1 MLTSLHPGEREG
13 GRVVKGLTSD
23 YQLTLPAI
31 LRRAEALYGPKEIVT
46 RRPDKS
52 FHRYAYAD
60 FVRRAKKLAVALG
73 ELGLEKSDRV
83 ATLAWNNHQHLE
95 AYFGVPCSGMVL
107 HTINPRLSADDL
119 AYIINHAEDRV
130 LLVDETTVGLL
141 DGFGDQVDLDHVF
154 VLSADG
160 SAPEGLESY
169 EELLSGADED
179 RFEYPAFDEN
189 DAAAMCYTSGTTGRP
204 KGALYSHRAICLHSM
219 ASAMTDM
226 LGIRERDVVMPV
238 VPMFHV
244 NAWGLPFTST
254 LVGAKQV
261 LPGPHLD
268 PESLLEDMSNEK
280 VTITAGVPTIFLG
293 VLRKLDEN
301 PDAYDLSSVRDMIIG
316 GSAAPEGMIRAFE
329 ERHGLHV
336 LHAWGMSETT
346 PLGTVCNLSSLTDGA
361 SEEERYKVQAKQGP
375 PGPFIEVRAR
385 GDEDFVPWDGE
396 SMGEL
401 EVRGPWVSGAYFNT
415 EEGQEKFIEDGWF
428 KTGDIVTIDENGY
441 VEIQDRT
448 KDLIKSGGEWISS
461 VALENALVAH
471 DAVAEAA
478 VIAVPDER
486 WGERPLGVV
495 VLKEDAEAT
504 EEELVSHLAAD
515 HPKWS
520 LPDAIEFVDEIPH
533 TATGK
538 ALKMAL
544 RERYSATR
552 KPRASLG

>member
-1 MLTSLHPGEREG
+1 M
-13 GRVVKGLTSD
+13 KGLTSD
-23 YQLTLPAI
+23 YQLTLPTM

-52 FHRYAYAD
+52 FHRYTYAD
-60 FVRRAKKLAVALG
+60 FVRRAKKLAVTLG
-73 ELGLEKSDRV
+73 ELGLRKSDRV

-95 AYFGVPCSGMVL
+95 AYFGVPCAGLVL

-119 AYIINHAEDRV
+119 AYIIDHAEDRL
-130 LLVDETTVGLL
+130 LLVDETMVGLL
-141 DGFGDQVDLDHVF
+141 DGFGDRVDLDRVF

-169 EELLSGADED
+169 EDLISEADEE
-179 RFEYPAFDEN
+179 RFEYPDFDES

-293 VLRKLDEN
+293 ILRKLDEN
-301 PDAYDLSSVRDMIIG
+301 PDSYDLSSVRDMVIG

-329 ERHGLHV
+329 ERHGLRV
-336 LHAWGMSETT
+336 LHAWGMTETT
-346 PLGTVCNLSSLTDGA
+346 PLGTVCNLSSLVDDA
-361 SEEERYKVQAKQGP
+361 PEDEQYKVRATQGL

-385 GDEDFVPWDGE
+385 GDEGFVPWDGE

-401 EVRGPWVSGAYFNT
+401 EIRGPWVSGAYFNT
-415 EEGQEKFIEDGWF
+415 EEGADKFTEDGWF

-461 VALENALVAH
+461 VALENALMAH

-478 VIAVPDER
+478 VIAVSNER

-504 EEELVSHLAAD
+504 EEELLSHLASN

-544 RERYSATR
+544 RERYSDYTSA
-552 KPRASLG
+552 KG

>member
-1 MLTSLHPGEREG
+1 M
-13 GRVVKGLTSD
+13 KGLTSD
-23 YQLTLPAI
+23 YQLTLPTM

-52 FHRYAYAD
+52 FHRYTYAD

-73 ELGLEKSDRV
+73 ELGLRKSDRV

-95 AYFGVPCSGMVL
+95 AYFGVPCAGLVL

-119 AYIINHAEDRV
+119 AYIIDHAEDRL
-130 LLVDETTVGLL
+130 LLVDETMVGLL
-141 DGFGDQVDLDHVF
+141 SGFGDRVELDRVF

-169 EELLSGADED
+169 EDLISGAAEE
-179 RFEYPAFDEN
+179 RFEYPDFDES

-293 VLRKLDEN
+293 ILRKLDED
-301 PDAYDLSSVRDMIIG
+301 PDFYDLSSVRDMVIG

-329 ERHGLHV
+329 ERHGLRV
-336 LHAWGMSETT
+336 LHAWGMTETT
-346 PLGTVCNLSSLTDGA
+346 PLGTVCTLSSLVDDA
-361 SEEERYKVQAKQGP
+361 PEDEQYKVRATQGL

-385 GDEDFVPWDGE
+385 GDEGFVAWDGE

-401 EVRGPWVSGAYFNT
+401 EIRGPWVSGAYFNT
-415 EEGQEKFIEDGWF
+415 EEGADKFTEDGWF

-461 VALENALVAH
+461 VALENGLMAH

-478 VIAVPDER
+478 VIAVPNER

-504 EEELVSHLAAD
+504 EEELLSHLASS

-544 RERYSATR
+544 RERYSDYTPA
-552 KPRASLG
+552 KG

>member
-1 MLTSLHPGEREG
+1 MLTSHYRGKGKEDAL
-13 GRVVKGLTSD
+13 KGLTSD
-23 YQLTLPAI
+23 YQLTLPAM
-31 LRRAEALYGPKEIVT
+31 LRRAEALFGPKEIVT

-60 FVRRAKKLAVALG
+60 FVGRAKRLAVALG

-95 AYFGVPCSGMVL
+95 AYFGVPCAGLVL

-119 AYIINHAEDRV
+119 AYIIDHAGDRV
-130 LLVDETTVGLL
+130 LLIDETMVKLL
-141 DGFGDQVDLDHVF
+141 ASFRDRVDLDRIYVF
-154 VLSADG
+154 SADG

-169 EELLSGADED
+169 EELLSGTDEE
-179 RFEYPAFDEN
+179 RFEYPDFDEG

-226 LGIRERDVVMPV
+226 LGIAERDVVMPI

-244 NAWGLPFTST
+244 NAWGLPFTSA

-268 PESLLEDMSNEK
+268 PESLLENLANEK
-280 VTITAGVPTIFLG
+280 VTITAGVPTIFFGILN
-293 VLRKLDEN
+293 KLDEN
-301 PDAYDLSSVRDMIIG
+301 PGAYHLSSLRAMIIG
-316 GSAAPEGMIRAFE
+316 GSAAPEGMIRAFD

-336 LHAWGMSETT
+336 LHAWGMTETT
-346 PLGTVCNLSSLTDGA
+346 PLGTVCHVSSQLDDTPED
-361 SEEERYKVQAKQGP
+361 ERYSVRAKQGI
-375 PGPFIEVRAR
+375 PGAFIEVRAR
-385 GDEDFVPWDGE
+385 GDEGFAAWDGE

-401 EVRGPWVSGAYFNT
+401 EIRGPWVSGAYFNT
-415 EEGQEKFIEDGWF
+415 EEGAEKFTEDGWF
-428 KTGDIVTIDENGY
+428 RTGDIVTIDENGY

-461 VALENALVAH
+461 VVLENSLMSH

-478 VIAVPDER
+478 VIAVPDEQ

-495 VLKEDAEAT
+495 VLKEGAEAT
-504 EEELVSHLAAD
+504 EEDLISHLAAD

-544 RERYSATR
+544 RERYKDYTPAKR
-552 KPRASLG
+552 

>member
-1 MLTSLHPGEREG
+1 M
-13 GRVVKGLTSD
+13 KGLTSD
-23 YQLTLPAI
+23 YQLTLPAM

-46 RRPDKS
+46 RRPDRS
-52 FHRYAYAD
+52 FHRYTYAD
-60 FVRRAKKLAVALG
+60 FVRRAKRLAVALG
-73 ELGLEKSDRV
+73 GLGLEKSDRV

-95 AYFGVPCSGMVL
+95 AYFGVPSAGMVL

-130 LLVDETTVGLL
+130 LLIDETMVKLL
-141 DGFGDQVDLDHVF
+141 DGFRDQVNLGRVF
-154 VLSADG
+154 VLSSDG

-169 EELLSGADED
+169 EDLLSGADEE
-179 RFEYPAFDEN
+179 RFEYPDFDEN

-219 ASAMTDM
+219 ASAMADM

-268 PESLLEDMSNEK
+268 PESLLEDMANEK
-280 VTITAGVPTIFLG
+280 VTVTAGVPTIFFG
-293 VLRKLDEN
+293 VLSKLDED
-301 PDAYDLSSVRDMIIG
+301 PEAYDLSSVRAMIIG
-316 GSAAPEGMIRAFE
+316 GSAAPEGMIRAFDD
-329 ERHGLHV
+329 RHGLYV
-336 LHAWGMSETT
+336 LHAWGMTETT
-346 PLGTVCNLSSLTDGA
+346 PLGTICNLSSQMD
-361 SEEERYKVQAKQGP
+361 EVPEDERYRIRATQGL
-375 PGPFIEVRAR
+375 PGAFIEVRAR
-385 GDEDFVPWDGE
+385 GDEGLVAWDGE

-401 EVRGPWVSGAYFNT
+401 EIRGPWVSGAYFNT
-415 EEGQEKFIEDGWF
+415 EEGDDKFTEDGWF
-428 KTGDIVTIDENGY
+428 RTGDIVTIEPSGY

-461 VALENALVAH
+461 VALENSLMSH
-471 DAVAEAA
+471 DAVAEAV
-478 VIAVPDER
+478 VIAIPDEQ

-495 VLKEDAEAT
+495 VLKEGEEAT
-504 EEELVSHLAAD
+504 EEELLSHLASD

-520 LPDAIEFVDEIPH
+520 LPDAIAFVDEIPH

-544 RERYSATR
+544 RERYSDYTSA
-552 KPRASLG
+552 KG

>member
-1 MLTSLHPGEREG
+1 
-13 GRVVKGLTSD
+13 VKGLTSD

-179 RFEYPAFDEN
+179 RFEYPGFDEN

-385 GDEDFVPWDGE
+385 GDKDFVPWDGE

-415 EEGQEKFIEDGWF
+415 EEGQEKFIEHGWF

>member
-1 MLTSLHPGEREG
+1 MLTSPDRGKGKEDAL
-13 GRVVKGLTSD
+13 KGLTSD
-23 YQLTLPAI
+23 YQLTLPAM

-52 FHRYAYAD
+52 FHRYTYAD
-60 FVRRAKKLAVALG
+60 FVRRAKELAVALG
-73 ELGLEKSDRV
+73 QLGLEKSDRV

-130 LLVDETTVGLL
+130 LLIDETMVKLL
-141 DGFGDQVDLDHVF
+141 DSFGDRVELDHVF
-154 VLSADG
+154 VFSSDG

-169 EELLSGADED
+169 EDLLSGADEE
-179 RFEYPAFDEN
+179 RFEYPDFDEN

-226 LGIRERDVVMPV
+226 LGIKERDVVMPV

-268 PESLLEDMSNEK
+268 PESLLEDMAEER
-280 VTITAGVPTIFLG
+280 VTVTAGVPTIFFS

-301 PDAYDLSSVRDMIIG
+301 PEAYDLSSVRAMIIG
-316 GSAAPEGMIRAFE
+316 GSAAPEGMIRAFDD
-329 ERHGLHV
+329 RHGLHV
-336 LHAWGMSETT
+336 LHAWGMTETT
-346 PLGTVCNLSSLTDGA
+346 PLGTVCNLSSQMDEEPEDVRYRIRATQGLPGA
-361 SEEERYKVQAKQGP
+361 
-375 PGPFIEVRAR
+375 FIEVRAR
-385 GDEDFVPWDGE
+385 GDEGFVPWDGE

-415 EEGQEKFIEDGWF
+415 EEDADKFTEDGWF
-428 KTGDIVTIDENGY
+428 RTGDIVTIEPSGY

-461 VALENALVAH
+461 VALENSLMAH
-471 DAVAEAA
+471 EAVAEAA
-478 VIAVPDER
+478 VIAVPNER

-495 VLKEDAEAT
+495 VLKEGAEAT
-504 EEELVSHLAAD
+504 EEELLSHLASD

-520 LPDAIEFVDEIPH
+520 LPDAIEFVEEIPH

-544 RERYSATR
+544 RERYSDYTSA
-552 KPRASLG
+552 KG

>member
-1 MLTSLHPGEREG
+1 L
-13 GRVVKGLTSD
+13 KGLTSD
-23 YQLTLPAI
+23 YQLTLPAM

-52 FHRYAYAD
+52 FHRYTYAD
-60 FVRRAKKLAVALG
+60 FVRRVKKLAVALG

-83 ATLAWNNHQHLE
+83 ATMAWNNHQHLE

-119 AYIINHAEDRV
+119 AYIIGHAEDRV
-130 LLVDETTVGLL
+130 LLIDESMVKLL
-141 DGFGDQVDLDHVF
+141 DGFRNRVELDHVF
-154 VLSADG
+154 VLSSDG
-160 SAPEGLESY
+160 PAPEGLESY
-169 EELLSGADED
+169 EDLLSGADEE
-179 RFEYPAFDEN
+179 RFEYPDFDEN

-226 LGIRERDVVMPV
+226 LGIAEHDVVMPV

-244 NAWGLPFTST
+244 NAWGLPFTCT

-268 PESLLEDMSNEK
+268 PESLLEDMANER
-280 VTITAGVPTIFLG
+280 VTVTAGVPTIFFG
-293 VLRKLDEN
+293 VLRQLDED
-301 PDAYDLSSVRDMIIG
+301 PDAYDLSSVRAMIIG
-316 GSAAPEGMIRAFE
+316 GSAAPEGMIRAFDD
-329 ERHGLHV
+329 RHGLHV
-336 LHAWGMSETT
+336 LHAWGMTETT
-346 PLGTVCNLSSLTDGA
+346 PLGTVCKLSSKMD
-361 SEEERYKVQAKQGP
+361 EEPEDERYRIRATQGL
-375 PGPFIEVRAR
+375 PGAFIEVRAR
-385 GDEDFVPWDGE
+385 GDEGFVPWDGE

-415 EEGQEKFIEDGWF
+415 EEGSDKFTDDGWF
-428 KTGDIVTIDENGY
+428 RTGDIVTIEPSGY

-461 VALENALVAH
+461 VALENSLMAH

-478 VIAVPDER
+478 VIAFPDER

-495 VLKEDAEAT
+495 VLKEGAEAT
-504 EEELVSHLAAD
+504 EQELLSHLESD
-515 HPKWS
+515 HPRWS
-520 LPDAIEFVDEIPH
+520 LPDAIEFVEEIPH

-544 RERYSATR
+544 REHYSDYTSA
-552 KPRASLG
+552 KG

>member
-1 MLTSLHPGEREG
+1 M
-13 GRVVKGLTSD
+13 KGLTSD
-23 YQLTLPAI
+23 YQLTLPAM
-31 LRRAEALYGPKEIVT
+31 LRRAEVLYGPKEIVT

-52 FHRYAYAD
+52 FHRYTYAD

-83 ATLAWNNHQHLE
+83 ATLAWNNYQHLE

-107 HTINPRLSADDL
+107 HTINPRLSPDDIT
-119 AYIINHAEDRV
+119 YIMNHAEDRV
-130 LLVDETTVGLL
+130 LLIDETMVKLL
-141 DGFGDQVDLDHVF
+141 EGFEDRVDLDHVF

-169 EELLSGADED
+169 EELLSGADEE
-179 RFEYPAFDEN
+179 RFEYPDFDED

-219 ASAMTDM
+219 ASGMTGM
-226 LGIRERDVVMPV
+226 LGIHERDVVLPV

-244 NAWGLPFTST
+244 NAWGLPFVST

-268 PESLLEDMSNEK
+268 PESLLEGLASEK
-280 VTITAGVPTIFLG
+280 VTVTAGVPTIFFG
-293 VLRKLDEN
+293 ILRVLDEN
-301 PDAYDLSSVRDMIIG
+301 PEAYDLSSLQTMLIG
-316 GSAAPEGMIRAFE
+316 GSAAPEGMIRAFR
-329 ERHGLHV
+329 ERHGLRV
-336 LHAWGMSETT
+336 LHAWGMTETT
-346 PLGTVCNLSSLTDGA
+346 PLGTVCNLSSQMDDL
-361 SEEERYKVQAKQGP
+361 SEDEKYRVRAKQGL
-375 PGPFIEVRAR
+375 PGPFIELRAR
-385 GDEDFVPWDGE
+385 GDDGFAPWDGE

-415 EEGQEKFIEDGWF
+415 EEGSEKFTEDGWF
-428 KTGDIVTIDENGY
+428 KTGDIVTIDPDGY

-461 VALENALVAH
+461 VALENSLMAH

-478 VIAVPDER
+478 VVAIPHER

-495 VLKEDAEAT
+495 VLKEGEDVT
-504 EEELVSHLAAD
+504 EDDLISHLAEE

-538 ALKMAL
+538 ALKMDL
-544 RERYSATR
+544 REQFKDYTPAQ
-552 KPRASLG
+552 G

>member
-1 MLTSLHPGEREG
+1 M
-13 GRVVKGLTSD
+13 KGLTSD
-23 YQLTLPAI
+23 YQLTLPAM

-52 FHRYAYAD
+52 FHRYTYAD

-73 ELGLEKSDRV
+73 ELGLRKSDRV

-95 AYFGVPCSGMVL
+95 AYFGVPCAGLVL
-107 HTINPRLSADDL
+107 HTINPRLSAVDI
-119 AYIINHAEDRV
+119 AYIIDHAEDR
-130 LLVDETTVGLL
+130 LLLLDETMVGLL
-141 DGFGDQVDLDHVF
+141 SGFGDRVDLDRVF

-169 EELLSGADED
+169 EDLISGADEE
-179 RFEYPAFDEN
+179 RFEYPDFDES

-293 VLRKLDEN
+293 ILRTLDED
-301 PDAYDLSSVRDMIIG
+301 PDFYDLSSVRDMVIG

-329 ERHGLHV
+329 ERHGLRV
-336 LHAWGMSETT
+336 LHAWGMTETT
-346 PLGTVCNLSSLTDGA
+346 PLGTVCTLSSLVDDA
-361 SEEERYKVQAKQGP
+361 PEDEQYKVRATQGL

-385 GDEDFVPWDGE
+385 GDEGFVAWDGE

-401 EVRGPWVSGAYFNT
+401 EIRGPWVSGAYFNT
-415 EEGQEKFIEDGWF
+415 EEGADKFTEDGWF

-461 VALENALVAH
+461 VALENGLMAH

-478 VIAVPDER
+478 VIAVPNER

-504 EEELVSHLAAD
+504 EEELLSHLASS

-544 RERYSATR
+544 RERYSDYTPA
-552 KPRASLG
+552 KG

>member
-1 MLTSLHPGEREG
+1 MLTSLTQGIGKED
-13 GRVVKGLTSD
+13 VLKGLTSD
-23 YQLTLPAI
+23 YQLTLPAM
-31 LRRAEALYGPKEIVT
+31 LRRAEALYGPKEIAT

-52 FHRYAYAD
+52 FHRYTYAD

-73 ELGLEKSDRV
+73 ELGSQKSDRV
-83 ATLAWNNHQHLE
+83 ATLAWNSHQHLE

-107 HTINPRLSADDL
+107 HTINPRLSSDDIT
-119 AYIINHAEDRV
+119 YIINHAEDRV
-130 LLVDETTVGLL
+130 LLVDETMVRLL
-141 DGFGDQVDLDHVF
+141 DGFKDRVNLEHVF
-154 VLSADG
+154 VLSEDG
-160 SAPEGLESY
+160 SAPDGLESD

-179 RFEYPAFDEN
+179 RFEYPDFDED
-189 DAAAMCYTSGTTGRP
+189 DAAAMCYTSGTTGQP

-226 LGIRERDVVMPV
+226 LGIAERDVVMPV

-293 VLRKLDEN
+293 ILRKLDED
-301 PDAYDLSSVRDMIIG
+301 PDSYDLSSVRDMVIG
-316 GSAAPEGMIRAFE
+316 GGGARAGGGRGFE
-329 ERHGLHV
+329 ERHGLRV
-336 LHAWGMSETT
+336 LHAWGMTETT
-346 PLGTVCNLSSLTDGA
+346 PLGTVCNLSSLFDDVP
-361 SEEERYKVQAKQGP
+361 EDERHRVRARQGL
-375 PGPFIEVRAR
+375 PGPFIELRAR
-385 GDEDFVPWDGE
+385 GDEGFIPWDGE
-396 SMGEL
+396 TMGEL
-401 EVRGPWVSGAYFNT
+401 EIRGPWVSGAYYNT
-415 EEGQEKFIEDGWF
+415 EEGSDKFTDDGWF
-428 KTGDIVTIDENGY
+428 KTGDIVTIDPSGY

-461 VALENALVAH
+461 VALENALMAH

-478 VIAVPDER
+478 VIAIPDER
-486 WGERPLGVV
+486 WGERPIGVV
-495 VLKEDAEAT
+495 VLKEDEEVT
-504 EEELVSHLAAD
+504 EEELTSLLAED

-538 ALKMAL
+538 ALKMEL
-544 RERYSATR
+544 RERYKDYTTA
-552 KPRASLG
+552 KG

>member
-1 MLTSLHPGEREG
+1 L
-13 GRVVKGLTSD
+13 KGLTSD
-23 YQLTLPAI
+23 YQLTLPAM

-52 FHRYAYAD
+52 FHRYTYAD
-60 FVRRAKKLAVALG
+60 FVRRVKKLAVALG

-95 AYFGVPCSGMVL
+95 AYFGVPSSGMVL
-107 HTINPRLSADDL
+107 HTINPRLSPEDL
-119 AYIINHAEDRV
+119 AYIINHAVDRV
-130 LLVDETTVGLL
+130 LLIDETMVKLL
-141 DGFGDQVDLDHVF
+141 DGFRDRVELDHVF
-154 VLSADG
+154 VLS
-160 SAPEGLESY
+160 SESRAPEGLESY
-169 EELLSGADED
+169 EDLLSGADEEH
-179 RFEYPAFDEN
+179 FEYPDFDEN

-226 LGIRERDVVMPV
+226 LGIKERDVVMPV

-268 PESLLEDMSNEK
+268 PESLLEDMANEK
-280 VTITAGVPTIFLG
+280 VTVTAGVPTIFFG
-293 VLRKLDEN
+293 VLRKLDED
-301 PDAYDLSSVRDMIIG
+301 PDAYDLSSVRAMIIG
-316 GSAAPEGMIRAFE
+316 GSAAPEGMIRAFDD
-329 ERHGLHV
+329 RHGLHV
-336 LHAWGMSETT
+336 LHAWGMTETT
-346 PLGTVCNLSSLTDGA
+346 PLGTVCTLSSQMD
-361 SEEERYKVQAKQGP
+361 EEPEDERYRIRATQGL
-375 PGPFIEVRAR
+375 PGAFIEVRAR
-385 GDEDFVPWDGE
+385 GDEGFVPWDGE

-415 EEGQEKFIEDGWF
+415 EEGSDKFTDDGWF
-428 KTGDIVTIDENGY
+428 RTGDIVTIEPSGY

-461 VALENALVAH
+461 VALENSLMAH

-495 VLKEDAEAT
+495 VLKEGAEAT
-504 EEELVSHLAAD
+504 EEELLSHLASD

-520 LPDAIEFVDEIPH
+520 LPDAIEFVEEIPH

-544 RERYSATR
+544 RERYSDYTSA
-552 KPRASLG
+552 KG

>member
-1 MLTSLHPGEREG
+1 VL
-13 GRVVKGLTSD
+13 KGLTSD
-23 YQLTLPAI
+23 YQLTLPTM

-52 FHRYAYAD
+52 FHRYTYAD

-73 ELGLEKSDRV
+73 ELGLRKSDRV

-95 AYFGVPCSGMVL
+95 AYFGVPCAGLVL

-119 AYIINHAEDRV
+119 AYIIDHAEDRL
-130 LLVDETTVGLL
+130 LLVDETMVGLL
-141 DGFGDQVDLDHVF
+141 SGFGDRVDLDRVF

-169 EELLSGADED
+169 EDLISEAAED
-179 RFEYPAFDEN
+179 RFEYPDFDES

-293 VLRKLDEN
+293 ILRKLDED
-301 PDAYDLSSVRDMIIG
+301 PDSYDLSSVRDMVIG

-329 ERHGLHV
+329 KRHGLRV
-336 LHAWGMSETT
+336 LHAWGMTETT
-346 PLGTVCNLSSLTDGA
+346 PLGTVCTLSSLVDEAPEDGQ
-361 SEEERYKVQAKQGP
+361 YKVRATQGL
-375 PGPFIEVRAR
+375 PGAFIEVRAR
-385 GDEDFVPWDGE
+385 GDEGFVPWDGE

-401 EVRGPWVSGAYFNT
+401 EIRGPWVSGAYFNT
-415 EEGQEKFIEDGWF
+415 EEGADKFTEDGWF

-441 VEIQDRT
+441 VKIQDRT

-461 VALENALVAH
+461 VALENGLMAH

-478 VIAVPDER
+478 VIAVPNDR

-504 EEELVSHLAAD
+504 EEELLSHLASS

-544 RERYSATR
+544 RERYSDYTPAR
-552 KPRASLG
+552 G

>member
-1 MLTSLHPGEREG
+1 M
-13 GRVVKGLTSD
+13 
-23 YQLTLPAI
+23 
-31 LRRAEALYGPKEIVT
+31 LRRAEALYGQKEIVT

-52 FHRYAYAD
+52 FHRYTYAD
-60 FVRRAKKLAVALG
+60 FVRRAKMLAVALG

-95 AYFGVPCSGMVL
+95 AYFGVPSAGLVL

-119 AYIINHAEDRV
+119 AYIIVHADDRV
-130 LLVDETTVGLL
+130 LLIDETMVKLL
-141 DGFGDQVDLDHVF
+141 DGFRDRVDLEHVY

-169 EELLSGADED
+169 EDLLSAADEGS
-179 RFEYPAFDEN
+179 FEYPDFDED

-219 ASAMTDM
+219 ASATTDM
-226 LGIRERDVVMPV
+226 LGIRERDVVLPV

-261 LPGPHLD
+261 MPGPHLD
-268 PESLLEDMSNEK
+268 PESLLEDFSQEK
-280 VTITAGVPTIFLG
+280 VTITAGVPTIFFG
-293 VLRKLDEN
+293 ILRKLDED
-301 PDAYDLSSVRDMIIG
+301 PRAYDLSSLRAMIIG
-316 GSAAPEGMIRAFE
+316 GSAAPEGVIPGFQ

-336 LHAWGMSETT
+336 LHAWGMTETT
-346 PLGTVCNLSSLTDGA
+346 PLGTVCHLSTQLDEA
-361 SEEERYKVQAKQGP
+361 PNDERYRVRAKQGI
-375 PGPFIEVRAR
+375 PGAFIEVRAR
-385 GDEDFVPWDGE
+385 GDEGFVPWDGE
-396 SMGEL
+396 AMGEL
-401 EVRGPWVSGAYFNT
+401 EIRGPWVSGAYFNT
-415 EEGQEKFIEDGWF
+415 EEGSEKFTDDGWF
-428 KTGDIVTIDENGY
+428 RTGDIVTIDPMGY

-461 VALENALVAH
+461 VALENSLMAH

-478 VIAVPDER
+478 VIAIPDER

-495 VLKEDAEAT
+495 VLKDGAEAT
-504 EEELVSHLAAD
+504 QEDLLSHLAAD

-538 ALKMAL
+538 ALKMEL
-544 RERYSATR
+544 RERYRDYTPT
-552 KPRASLG
+552 KG

>member
-1 MLTSLHPGEREG
+1 L
-13 GRVVKGLTSD
+13 KGLTSD
-23 YQLTLPAI
+23 YQLTLPAM
-31 LRRAEALYGPKEIVT
+31 LRRAEALYRPKEIVT

-52 FHRYAYAD
+52 FHRYTYAD

-73 ELGLEKSDRV
+73 ELGLQKSDRV

-95 AYFGVPCSGMVL
+95 AYFGVPSSGMVL

-130 LLVDETTVGLL
+130 LLVDETMVGLL
-141 DGFGDQVDLDHVF
+141 DGFGDRVDLDHVF
-154 VLSADG
+154 VLSVDG

-169 EELLSGADED
+169 EDLLSGADEE
-179 RFEYPAFDEN
+179 RFEYPDFDED

-226 LGIRERDVVMPV
+226 LGISERDVVLPV

-261 LPGPHLD
+261 LPGSHLD
-268 PESLLEDMSNEK
+268 PESLLENMADER
-280 VTITAGVPTIFLG
+280 VTVTAGVPTIFFG
-293 VLRKLDEN
+293 VLRKLDED
-301 PDAYDLSSVRDMIIG
+301 PDAYDLSSMRAMIIG
-316 GSAAPEGMIRAFE
+316 GSAAPEAMIRAFE

-336 LHAWGMSETT
+336 LHAWGMTETT
-346 PLGTVCNLSSLTDGA
+346 PLGTVCNLSSQMD
-361 SEEERYKVQAKQGP
+361 EEPEDERYRIRATQGL
-375 PGPFIEVRAR
+375 PGSFIEVRAR
-385 GDEDFVPWDGE
+385 GEEGFVPWDGE

-401 EVRGPWVSGAYFNT
+401 EVKGPWVSGTYFNT
-415 EEGQEKFIEDGWF
+415 EEDSDKFTEDGWF
-428 KTGDIVTIDENGY
+428 RTGDIVTIEPGGY
-441 VEIQDRT
+441 VEVQDRT

-461 VALENALVAH
+461 VALENSLMAH

-478 VIAVPDER
+478 VIAVQNEM

-495 VLKEDAEAT
+495 VLKEGAEAS
-504 EEELVSHLAAD
+504 EVDLISHLATD

-520 LPDAIEFVDEIPH
+520 LPDAIEFVEEIPH

-544 RERYSATR
+544 RERFSDYTPA
-552 KPRASLG
+552 AG

>member
-1 MLTSLHPGEREG
+1 M
-13 GRVVKGLTSD
+13 KGLTSD
-23 YQLTLPAI
+23 YQLTLPAM

-52 FHRYAYAD
+52 FHRYTYAD

-73 ELGLEKSDRV
+73 ELGLRKSDRV

-95 AYFGVPCSGMVL
+95 AYFGVPCAGLVL

-119 AYIINHAEDRV
+119 AYIIDHAEDRL
-130 LLVDETTVGLL
+130 LLVDETMVGLL
-141 DGFGDQVDLDHVF
+141 SGFGDRVDLDRVF

-169 EELLSGADED
+169 EDLISGADEE
-179 RFEYPAFDEN
+179 RFEYPDFDES

-293 VLRKLDEN
+293 ILRKLDED
-301 PDAYDLSSVRDMIIG
+301 PDFYDLSSVRDMVIG

-329 ERHGLHV
+329 ERHGLRV
-336 LHAWGMSETT
+336 LHAWGMTETT
-346 PLGTVCNLSSLTDGA
+346 PLGTVCTLSSLVDDA
-361 SEEERYKVQAKQGP
+361 PEDEQYKVRATQGL

-385 GDEDFVPWDGE
+385 GDEGFVAWDGE

-401 EVRGPWVSGAYFNT
+401 EIRGPWVSGAYFNT
-415 EEGQEKFIEDGWF
+415 EEGADKFTEDGWF

-461 VALENALVAH
+461 VALENGLMAH

-478 VIAVPDER
+478 VIAVPNER
-486 WGERPLGVV
+486 WVERPLGVV

-504 EEELVSHLAAD
+504 EEELLYHLASS

-544 RERYSATR
+544 RERYSDYTPA
-552 KPRASLG
+552 KG